1 MNSKLNK
8 AGSLDT
14 NATKIKA
21 LQTQKSLPSS
31 LKERPDFLT
40 VPPLDIARA
49 KSQELEQISKKVS
62 KEKSKSLEKME
73 VKRGSSKE
81 KERTKSQEESDSEIA
96 KRKEKQQ
103 MLFEAALKQTKTLI
117 SPVKDTLPPF
127 PPTEDKILVKTEG
140 DKIIIETKI
149 SSKAED
155 HVFIA
160 KSPKKLDNKL
170 GGKISRS
177 FEDQKTNKSSNNK
190 LNKSMDDKSS
200 QSLEDK
206 FDDLAALQKS
216 PKTLSKKQEI
226 KQQIEGKVV
235 YQKVHPSVKSKSLD
249 RKADIHLDAK
259 AKSKSLDRNYVTPA
273 SPAIEDRVDKHYKQD
288 VVTVDVH
295 SSAKEE
301 TDTPVNEQEVKE
313 VSPSHS
319 FKEKTEEDSSIEWM
333 TNSQYTVI
341 ENDTQT
347 VIMERRKIDIYN
359 KQRQIEIQ
367 ESKSSQDVRSL
378 LEEKKTEVK
387 RLTSEEESLTE
398 VSELKVSDE
407 SNMLG
412 LSLPFIDADSSSDQ
426 DQVSKKER
434 KVNLHRER
442 SDDTGSLMTGENEEL
457 TADTELP
464 LSDTS
469 NRTSKS
475 KKTLDQQSTFEESSA
490 SLVEFLKHESMSQ
503 LFSESETDRDVKNS
517 KNISKSMDLTLK
529 FKKKNKIIV
538 TPPQEHSPTV
548 ENLPFIDN
556 GASRCTQ
563 KSESGEQTGSSG
575 SAHDVSPTE
584 TKNDQKTLLTAK
596 SRRSELLK
604 LSAERS
610 RSSESTS
617 WTSIEKDVSPSSANI
632 KGSSIDDESSVSCSI
647 ARPLGI
653 SQDIEKLNKKDRE
666 CLEEL
671 KQAMEYGEEHLVS
684 HHTLSSEHSK
694 SNSKSPSPIPELGRI
709 ESPRSPSKFGM
720 RKSPT
725 PTLEKQG
732 PVDSLK
738 APSDSESS
746 SESIERTVEQLSKPN
761 LRKSGLDKIGKCVI
775 EESESSQS
783 AGSKASDVK
792 KDLHKPV
799 KKTKIAI
806 TISQE
811 DQNTTIDFDD
821 DGNVITSSL
830 ERELMKKRALKD
842 TDQKSS
848 SKSSMDNT
856 ITTTPSKGSLSVDDS
871 SSRRKVRLDEQKSSS
886 KSSMDSRGSLS
897 VESRGS
903 FETTESTSGSL
914 GEAYRRGEELKPT
927 WRPFFGASG
936 SENSTSIEEAW
947 IPQDHDGYESLTVNR
962 DVFEYNNQRLL
973 DDFQPFPKNP
983 PLSANTSKDSTEADF
998 TDDLNDFPVNFL
1010 YPATSSVSSDVV
1022 IGYGQ
1027 NFGRTLS
1034 RISERSTAS
1043 EKTSAD
1049 EDSTKACSRSESMN
1063 EESLNSSDHQAS
1075 LSSDPPSNANVA
1087 YISDTD
1093 RRTSAEMPD
1102 IPIDQTKISEMY
1114 SESKKDGEKM
1124 SKKLDMLHETKKTS
1138 DDSQLKKNIPKVS
1151 LKQSSASESQES
1163 EDWPLPELPPQAAL
1177 NCESSELNRRK
1188 SSEFEEWPSLPSSVL
1203 ETPIVEKIHIY
1214 YMSNEPE
1221 QAMKVTIQSESSKDQ
1236 LESDDDSD
1244 TLNNDEELERDIHE
1258 SKSEKSP
1265 DRTTDE
1271 SSQKH
1276 VKAIPYDQSG
1286 YMVEPLE
1293 KHDEFTCLNKGVV
1306 QSYDKSCLSGTLS
1319 KATCLMGDTGSCC
1332 SRADHKSFNTKSNIE
1347 DKVIINQPLK
1357 SPTNHSPNF
1366 EEDNLYTD
1374 DVFGGDSKSLSP
1386 DFDKGFSQI
1395 SNQKFSCGS
1404 NNSDTS
1410 IDDLLSQTNA
1420 EETVRAVGK
1429 LSTGGAGTCKRCSHS
1444 SHSEEETSSFGT
1456 DLDGT
1461 VKIGLPQKKC
1471 THSSHSEDTS
1481 ICLSISEWSTGTNTV
1496 RQYANL
1502 SASESISAISIQK
1515 SDKSDNAATKLYS
1528 SNQITK
1534 KSEQK
1539 PKVSS
1544 LAGSSKSSSID
1555 KSSDN
1560 IKYDKLCSSETTISK
1575 KGIDSSSGTKS
1586 DSTLTLA
1593 QSISEWSA
1601 STSHTLVATAR
1612 EDHQQVEDV
1621 KCDTTFV
1628 KESPTIIEDIIESDP
1643 TSVPKCESPAK
1654 SDDFKEPVLRLTYT
1668 GKNDKSSSISYSDKS
1683 DKSSSSSLSSL
1694 QKHTNGILRFDQRL
1708 RTFHHP
1714 QDVTHERYSKAPP
1727 KSLSYEEQTHKYTKA
1742 SMRCQSEDSDFK
1754 PYFEEPQPEVD
1765 IDMPSQL
1772 YSQEEKHSERYQ
1784 SQEFSN
1790 IIREDFGNQFNRPDY
1805 KPLAKHASYDDKT
1818 LSKNQIKEYKISQQ
1832 YRSKPKSWSFHEHYL
1847 ASSSELPIITVP
1859 EIPLVHKELQEKK
1872 SAERSGKTPLSRCSP
1887 YYSSSLSSESPPIQ
1901 PLKAPVKKSL
1911 LVRNISLK
1919 SPPSGNDTDSSL
1931 DVIRD
1936 PKERMKTF
1944 RRKKPVTS
1952 ARKRHEKIQ
1961 DVLEEDSTK
1970 SQYSS
1975 ESDKLQGGVYLTV
1988 EENLR
1993 RIESSECS
2001 DSYLPEVES
2010 GSSEMSKGDS
2020 QNYDIRESVSYS
2032 EDDEQ
2037 TDIAAKYKT
2046 KNYEP
2051 HKFPINITP
2060 VKFQGFGSSADED
2073 EMGFPRFDRLGRLRH
2088 PYLDSQE
2095 PIYVSEDSPPR
2106 NSYSN
2111 KSSRQSSLKKAK
2123 SPMFRQPDDKSLG
2136 ESSNQHQSRAKFYE
2150 EQSDRDD
2157 SDDYAYPIDTIKR
2170 APKTTKSGGFMYDRE
2185 TVVYSDTEL
2194 PQDKDE
2200 YEEYRGSPYPEHYE
2214 ELDMFRT
2221 QESYPQYERDTLESR
2236 EGNAE
2241 RFDRDLDQR
2250 FSLNNVERFY
2260 SSHYVDSQ
2268 ASSDSPEQKFDV
2280 STLPPPLCSD
2290 DEND

>member
-1 MNSKLNK
+1 M
-8 AGSLDT
+8 
-14 NATKIKA
+14 
-21 LQTQKSLPSS
+21 
-31 LKERPDFLT
+31 
-40 VPPLDIARA
+40 
-49 KSQELEQISKKVS
+49 
-62 KEKSKSLEKME
+62 
-73 VKRGSSKE
+73 
-81 KERTKSQEESDSEIA
+81 
-96 KRKEKQQ
+96 
-103 MLFEAALKQTKTLI
+103 
-117 SPVKDTLPPF
+117 
-127 PPTEDKILVKTEG
+127 
-140 DKIIIETKI
+140 
-149 SSKAED
+149 
-155 HVFIA
+155 
-160 KSPKKLDNKL
+160 
-170 GGKISRS
+170 
-177 FEDQKTNKSSNNK
+177 
-190 LNKSMDDKSS
+190 NKSMDDKSS

-206 FDDLAALQKS
+206 FDDLASLQKS

-235 YQKVHPSVKSKSLD
+235 YQKISPGAKSKSLD
-249 RKADIHLDAK
+249 RKADIHLDAQ

-273 SPAIEDRVDKHYKQD
+273 SMLPENEKHFKQE
-288 VVTVDVH
+288 VVKVDVH
-295 SSAKEE
+295 PTVDEEPEVLPKEPEIKE
-301 TDTPVNEQEVKE
+301 TKE
-313 VSPSHS
+313 VSPSNS
-319 FKEKTEEDSSIEWM
+319 YKEKTEDDSSMEWM
-333 TNSQYTVI
+333 TSSQHTII

-359 KQRQIEIQ
+359 KQRQNELQ
-367 ESKSSQDVRSL
+367 ESKSNQDIHEL
-378 LEEKKTEVK
+378 LTHERRPEVT
-387 RLTSEEESLTE
+387 RVTSEEESLTE
-398 VSELKVSDE
+398 VSDLKVSDE
-407 SNMLG
+407 SHMLG
-412 LSLPFIDADSSSDQ
+412 ICLPYIDADSSSDQ
-426 DQVSKKER
+426 DQKKPR
-434 KVNLHRER
+434 IPRGK
-442 SDDTGSLMTGENEEL
+442 SDDSGSWVTVDYEETTL
-457 TADTELP
+457 DTELP
-464 LSDTS
+464 LSDGS
-469 NRTSKS
+469 SKTRS
-475 KKTLDQQSTFEESSA
+475 KRTLDPQGTFDESSA
-490 SLVEFLKHESMSQ
+490 SLMEFLKHESMSQ
-503 LFSESETDRDVKNS
+503 VMSDSETERGSKVSREPPKSIDLSLKWKN
-517 KNISKSMDLTLK
+517 
-529 FKKKNKIIV
+529 KNKIIV
-538 TPPQEHSPTV
+538 TPPQENSPTI
-548 ENLPFIDN
+548 ENIPFIDSSTSKSN
-556 GASRCTQ
+556 
-563 KSESGEQTGSSG
+563 KSEGEHTGSSG
-575 SAHDVSPTE
+575 SDKSPTE
-584 TKNDQKTLLTAK
+584 PKPDQRTLLTAK
-596 SRRSELLK
+596 SRRNELLK

-617 WTSIEKDVSPSSANI
+617 WTSIEKDVSPSSHI

-671 KQAMEYGEEHLVS
+671 KQAMEYGEEHLLS
-684 HHTLSSEHSK
+684 QHTISSDHSK
-694 SNSKSPSPIPELGRI
+694 SNSKSPSPIPELTRI
-709 ESPRSPSKFGM
+709 ESPRSPSKYGT

-732 PVDSLK
+732 QVDSQK
-738 APSDSESS
+738 APSDSDSS
-746 SESIERTVEQLSKPN
+746 SESIDKTVEQLSRPN
-761 LRKSGLDKIGKCVI
+761 VKKSGLDKIGKAVI

-783 AGSKASDVK
+783 AASKTSDAAK
-792 KDLHKPV
+792 ELQNTV

-821 DGNVITSSL
+821 DGNVITSSF
-830 ERELMKKRALKD
+830 ERDLMKKRALKD
-842 TDQKSS
+842 HDQKSS
-848 SKSSMDNT
+848 SKSSVD
-856 ITTTPSKGSLSVDDS
+856 TTTTTTTSKGSLSVDDS
-871 SSRRKVRLDEQKSSS
+871 SSRRKGRLLDDQKSSS

-947 IPQDHDGYESLTVNR
+947 IPQDHEGYESLAASK
-962 DVFEYNNQRLL
+962 DAFEYNNQRLL
-973 DDFQPFPKNP
+973 DDFQTFSKNP
-983 PLSANTSKDSTEADF
+983 PLSANTSKDSTDADF

-1010 YPATSSVSSDVV
+1010 YPATSSSGSNTSDVV

-1027 NFGRTLS
+1027 TFGRTLS

-1049 EDSTKACSRSESMN
+1049 EDSTKACSRSESIN

-1114 SESKKDGEKM
+1114 ESKRDVEKA
-1124 SKKLDMLHETKKTS
+1124 SKAFDALESKRSNGSPSRPGIHTPKTPS
-1138 DDSQLKKNIPKVS
+1138 
-1151 LKQSSASESQES
+1151 KQSSASESQES
-1163 EDWPLPELPPQAAL
+1163 DDWPLPELPPQAGTRPSHL
-1177 NCESSELNRRK
+1177 EEIGRKESSD
-1188 SSEFEEWPSLPSSVL
+1188 FDQWPSLPSSLL
-1203 ETPIVEKIHIY
+1203 ETPIIEKVHIY

-1221 QAMKVTIQSESSKDQ
+1221 QPTKVVLQSESSKDQ
-1236 LESDDDSD
+1236 LAGSDDDSD
-1244 TLNNDEELERDIHE
+1244 TLNNDDDLEKDVPE
-1258 SKSEKSP
+1258 SKSEKSNELSEDSP
-1265 DRTTDE
+1265 
-1271 SSQKH
+1271 KGAK
-1276 VKAIPYDQSG
+1276 VIPYDQSG

-1293 KHDEFTCLNKGVV
+1293 KHDEYTCHKNVV
-1306 QSYDKSCLSGTLS
+1306 PNYDKSCLSGTIS
-1319 KATCLMGDTGSCC
+1319 KATCLMGDVGSCC
-1332 SRADHKSFNTKSNIE
+1332 SRAEHKSFSVKNNLE
-1347 DKVIINQPLK
+1347 DKVIISQPQK
-1357 SPTNHSPNF
+1357 SPTNHSPIF
-1366 EEDNLYTD
+1366 EDDHLYAD

-1386 DFDKGFSQI
+1386 DFDKGFSQLGT
-1395 SNQKFSCGS
+1395 QKYSFGS

-1420 EETVRAVGK
+1420 EDTVRAVAK
-1429 LSTGGAGTCKRCSHS
+1429 LSTGSAGTCKRCSHS

-1502 SASESISAISIQK
+1502 SASESISGVSVPK
-1515 SDKSDNAATKLYS
+1515 SDKSDKASKVYS
-1528 SNQITK
+1528 SSHGSK
-1534 KSEQK
+1534 KSDQK
-1539 PKVSS
+1539 PKMSS
-1544 LAGSSKSSSID
+1544 QAEMSSKSSSLD
-1555 KSSDN
+1555 KSSEN
-1560 IKYDKLCSSETTISK
+1560 IKYDKLCSSETTISR
-1575 KGIDSSSGTKS
+1575 KGMDSSSGTKS

-1593 QSISEWSA
+1593 QSISDWSA
-1601 STSHTLVATAR
+1601 STSHTLIATAR
-1612 EDHQQVEDV
+1612 EDQLEADN
-1621 KCDTTFV
+1621 T
-1628 KESPTIIEDIIESDP
+1628 
-1643 TSVPKCESPAK
+1643 K
-1654 SDDFKEPVLRLTYT
+1654 SDDTIVKDPINNDEKTDTEIVITTVTSPTKEIEEAKEPVLRLTASYT
-1668 GKNDKSSSISYSDKS
+1668 GKTDKSSSISYSDKS

-1694 QKHTNGILRFDQRL
+1694 QKHANGVFRFDQRL
-1708 RTFHHP
+1708 EGFP
-1714 QDVTHERYSKAPP
+1714 PLNDETHERYPKVPP
-1727 KSLSYEEQTHKYTKA
+1727 KSLSYEEQTHRYSKPT
-1742 SMRCQSEDSDFK
+1742 MRCQSEDSGFK
-1754 PYFEEPQPEVD
+1754 PYFVSEQPELD

-1790 IIREDFGNQFNRPDY
+1790 IIREEGTSSKFIRSDY

-1818 LSKNQIKEYKISQQ
+1818 LSKNQIKEYKTSQQ

-1847 ASSSELPIITVP
+1847 ASSDLPMISVP
-1859 EIPLVHKELQEKK
+1859 EIPSVHRELSEKR

-1936 PKERMKTF
+1936 PRERMKTF
-1944 RRKKPVTS
+1944 RRKKQVTS
-1952 ARKRHEKIQ
+1952 ARKRQERIQ

-1975 ESDKLQGGVYLTV
+1975 ESDMLGGKYLAV
-1988 EENLR
+1988 EESLR
-1993 RIESSECS
+1993 RMESSECS

-2020 QNYDIRESVSYS
+2020 KHYDIQEASYS
-2032 EDDEQ
+2032 EDEGQDEY
-2037 TDIAAKYKT
+2037 AKYKSA
-2046 KNYEP
+2046 NYEAQQ
-2051 HKFPINITP
+2051 FPINIAP
-2060 VKFQGFGSSADED
+2060 MQFQGFGSSADED

-2095 PIYVSEDSPPR
+2095 PPYVSEDSPPR
-2106 NSYSN
+2106 VSYSN
-2111 KSSRQSSLKKAK
+2111 KSSRQSSLKKSK
-2123 SPMFRQPDDKSLG
+2123 STSSYRQPEDQSMG
-2136 ESSNQHQSRAKFYE
+2136 EPSGQHQQIVFYD

-2170 APKTTKSGGFMYDRE
+2170 APKMPKSGSYLFERGE
-2185 TVVYSDTEL
+2185 SVAYSDTEL
-2194 PQDKDE
+2194 PHDKDE

-2214 ELDMFRT
+2214 EVVMFQT
-2221 QESYPQYERDTLESR
+2221 QECYPQYEHDMNESR
-2236 EGNAE
+2236 DVNQEQYT
-2241 RFDRDLDQR
+2241 RDLDQR